1 MKKGLILKVMFVTVL
16 LALGVVVQSASAAQK
31 EFGSL
36 KYIINNISDIVVIDL
51 AIEKGFFDEQGI
63 KVETVG
69 VAGGGSATIQA
80 ILTNNADIGN
90 AAIPAYINAIRAG
103 GKLEVIYGG
112 VAMAHAKDPGYSLI
126 VRDES
131 NIKSAKDLI
140 GKTVAMGARGA
151 MWDYGTKE
159 YLRKNGVSV
168 DKVNILIVPPPQLE
182 QVLRSK
188 QVDVIM
194 IGSPI
199 SDKILEG
206 GETRRLASLYE
217 ILGPNSAGA
226 GFGFIVKDKLIK
238 NNPELV
244 RRLVA
249 VYEKTDQWATKNP
262 DEARKLVARIL
273 KNRNQNPAI
282 AKYWKAPYLRNYGL
296 LQDSDIQFWLDW
308 FIREGKLKVGE
319 LKPSDIY
326 TNAFNPYY
334 KKR

>member
-1 MKKGLILKVMFVTVL
+1 MKKSLFLKFMLATTL
-16 LALGVVVQSASAAQK
+16 LVLGVVVQSASAAQK
-31 EFGSL
+31 EFDSL

-69 VAGGGSATIQA
+69 VAGGGSASIQA
-80 ILTNNADIGN
+80 ILTNNADIGG
-90 AAIPAYINAIRAG
+90 AAIPAYVNAIKAG
-103 GKLEVIYGG
+103 GKLKVIYGG

-131 NIKSAKDLI
+131 NIKSAQGLI

-159 YLRKNGVSV
+159 YLRKNGVAIE
-168 DKVNILIVPPPQLE
+168 KVNILIVPPPQLE

-188 QVDVIM
+188 QVDAIM

-217 ILGPNSAGA
+217 ILGPNSAGG
-226 GFGFIVKDKLIK
+226 GFGFIVREDLIK
-238 NNPELV
+238 KNPELV
-244 RRLVA
+244 RKVVA
-249 VYEKTDQWATKNP
+249 VYEKTDQWASKNP
-262 DEARKLVARIL
+262 EEARKLVAQIL
-273 KNRNQNPAI
+273 QKRSQNPAI
-282 AKYWKAPYLRNYGL
+282 SKYWKGPYLRNHGL
-296 LQDSDIQFWLDW
+296 LQDSDIQFWLEW
-308 FIREGKLKVGE
+308 FLREGKIKKGD

-326 TNAFNPYY
+326 TNAFNPYF
-334 KKR
+334 KK